1 MMPTKA
7 RQDLERELRD
17 LEFRRM
23 YGAAEAKSELAI
35 ALADARHALG
45 FTQEEMSKTV
55 GVSQPYVAKL
65 ESGDA
70 NPTIGAIGS
79 MLGVLNLRLHME
91 TVPLLAKPVSVGSAA
106 TFFLGAISG
115 YEPAGDTCE
124 VVIMA
129 TPTAAFPRETRRQQ
143 SILFQTED
151 YNPFKPWPEGNEV
164 WAGSAK
170 GYSTEEVLG
179 GQKV

>member
-1 MMPTKA
+1 
-7 RQDLERELRD
+7 
-17 LEFRRM
+17 
-23 YGAAEAKSELAI
+23 
-35 ALADARHALG
+35 
-45 FTQEEMSKTV
+45 
-55 GVSQPYVAKL
+55 
-65 ESGDA
+65 
-70 NPTIGAIGS
+70 
-79 MLGVLNLRLHME
+79 
-91 TVPLLAKPVSVGSAA
+91 
-106 TFFLGAISG
+106 
-115 YEPAGDTCE
+115 
-124 VVIMA
+124 VIMA

>member
-1 MMPTKA
+1 MPTKA

-17 LEFRRM
+17 PEFRRM

-55 GVSQPYVAKL
+55 GVSQPYVAKV

-79 MLGVLNLRLHME
+79 MLGVLNFRLRME
-91 TVPLLAKPVSVGSAA
+91 TVPLLAKPVSAGSAA
-106 TFFLGAISG
+106 TFFFGAISG
-115 YEPAGDTCE
+115 YEPAADTSGI
-124 VVIMA
+124 VIMS
-129 TPTAAFPRETRRQQ
+129 TPMAAFPRETRRQQ
-143 SILFQTED
+143 PTLFETED
-151 YNPFKPWPEGNEV
+151 YNPFKPLPEVNEV
-164 WAGSAK
+164 WAVPTKS
-170 GYSTEEVLG
+170 YSTEEVLG
-179 GQKV
+179 GQKA

>member
-35 ALADARHALG
+35 ALADARHTLG

-65 ESGDA
+65 EGGDA

-106 TFFLGAISG
+106 TSFLGAVSG
-115 YEPAGDTCE
+115 YEAAGDTCG

-129 TPTAAFPRETRRQQ
+129 TPTAAFPREARWQQ
-143 SILFQTED
+143 SILVQTED